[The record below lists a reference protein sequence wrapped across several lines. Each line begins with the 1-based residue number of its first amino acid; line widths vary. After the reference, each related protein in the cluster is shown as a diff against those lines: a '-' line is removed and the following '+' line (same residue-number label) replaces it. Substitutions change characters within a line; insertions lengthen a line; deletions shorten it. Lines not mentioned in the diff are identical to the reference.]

1 MRILYTLLF
10 ISTCCFSQHKLS
22 GYTTDETTKL
32 PLSDVSI
39 YLKYANKGTSTTT
52 DGNFSIT
59 NIPSGTHDIYIS
71 YLGYQEIHKEIL
83 INSDTTIDFKLH
95 PTALELD
102 GILISAPFHKLQKD
116 NVMTVEK
123 IKTASLTNANNLAEQ
138 LSDVPGINQI
148 GTGNGIGKPVIRGLS
163 SNRVLVYT
171 QGVRL
176 ENQQFGEEHGL
187 GVSSAGIE
195 SVEIIKGPASLL
207 YGSDA
212 IGGVL
217 FLNPELYAPKDSLDI
232 DIATKYFS
240 NTNGLSTNFGL
251 KNSTENVKLL
261 ARFSMQ
267 QHADYQFD
275 DTQVSNSRFSEYD
288 LKTGVG
294 FNIGKTTND
303 LRYNINFSRLGI
315 PEEIGVQNDN
325 IKPLLPNQAI
335 ENHVLSL
342 HSITKLNKGKLDM
355 TLGYTFNNRKEFEE
369 EHHHDEHE
377 DEDDDH
383 EEEEHHDEEHEDENH
398 APALEMRL
406 NTLNYNFKY
415 EFEKQNDFELIVG
428 TQGMFQSNKNFGHE
442 ILIPNANTT
451 DAGLF
456 GTAHYHWNKH
466 AIQFGARYDY
476 RSIYITNQNL
486 KKKYHSFNGAI
497 GFKTDITSKITGRIN
512 IATGFRAPNLAEL
525 TSDGEHEGSNRYEIG
540 NINLKNEQNIQLDL
554 NLKYK
559 SEHFEV
565 FANGFYNSISDYIFI
580 TPTNEIIEN
589 AQVFRYLQN
598 NATLYGGEFGI
609 HLHPHPLDW
618 LHINS
623 NFETVTGKLDNDT
636 YLPLIPANSIH
647 TKIAFTIS
655 KASKSKHQTEA
666 FVSLK
671 NVFKQQNTSG
681 FETNS
686 DGYDLVNIG
695 ASTQFTISKQT
706 INLNLGVNNLF
717 DKNYINHLSRL
728 KSDGI
733 FNQGRNIVFGL
744 RLDL

>member
-1 MRILYTLLF
+1 MKFLYTLLF

-22 GYTTDETTKL
+22 GYITDENTKL
-32 PLSDVSI
+32 PLTDVTI
-39 YLKYANKGTSTTT
+39 YLKSANKGTSTST
-52 DGNFSIT
+52 DGSFTIT
-59 NIPSGTHDIYIS
+59 NIPSGNHDIYIS

-83 INSDTTIDFKLH
+83 IESDLTKDFQLH
-95 PTALELD
+95 PTALELE

-123 IKTASLTNANNLAEQ
+123 VKNASLSNTNNLANQ

-217 FLNPELYAPKDSLDI
+217 FLNPELYVSKDSLDI
-232 DIATKYFS
+232 DISTKYFS

-251 KNSTENVKLL
+251 KNSTENLKLL

-267 QHADYQFD
+267 QHADYQFKG
-275 DTQVSNSRFSEYD
+275 TRVTNSRFSEYD

-303 LRYNINFSRLGI
+303 LRYNVNFSRLGI
-315 PEEIGVQNDN
+315 PEDISAQNDH

-342 HSITKLNKGKLDM
+342 HSITKLNKGKLDI

-369 EHHHDEHE
+369 EHHHGDEHDDHE
-377 DEDDDH
+377 DEH
-383 EEEEHHDEEHEDENH
+383 EEEHHEELE
-398 APALEMRL
+398 PALEMHL
-406 NTLNYNFKY
+406 NTLNYNLKY
-415 EFEKQNDFELIVG
+415 EFEKYHDFELIVG
-428 TQGMFQSNKNFGHE
+428 TQGMFQKNKNFGDE
-442 ILIPNANTT
+442 TLIPDATIT

-456 GTAHYHWNKH
+456 GTAHYHWNKN
-466 AIQFGARYDY
+466 AIQFGVRYDY
-476 RSIYITNQNL
+476 RNINL
-486 KKKYHSFNGAI
+486 LETKQQKEYNSFNGAI
-497 GFKTDITSKITGRIN
+497 GFKTDLTSKITGRIN
-512 IATGFRAPNLAEL
+512 VASGFRAPNLAEL

-540 NINLKNEQNIQLDL
+540 NINLKNEQNVQLDINL
-554 NLKYK
+554 NYK
-559 SEHFEV
+559 SEHFEI
-565 FANGFYNSISDYIFI
+565 FANGFYNNINDYIFI
-580 TPTNEIIEN
+580 TPTSEIIDD

-598 NATLYGGEFGI
+598 NAKLYGGEFGI

-623 NFETVTGKLDNDT
+623 SFETVTGKLDNT
-636 YLPLIPANSIH
+636 SYLPLIPANSVF
-647 TKIAFTIS
+647 TKVGFTIS
-655 KASKSKHQTEA
+655 KLHKHKHQIEA
-666 FVSLK
+666 FISLK

-681 FETNS
+681 FETNTNA
-686 DGYDLVNIG
+686 YDLVNIG
-695 ASTQFTISKQT
+695 LSTQFKIYKQI
-706 INLNLGVNNLF
+706 INFNVGVNNLF
-717 DKNYINHLSRL
+717 DTEYINHLSRL
-728 KSDGI
+728 KNDGI
-733 FNQGRNIVFGL
+733 FNQGRNVIFGVSL
-744 RLDL
+744 NL

>member
-22 GYTTDETTKL
+22 GKITDETTKL

-39 YLKYANKGTSTTT
+39 YLKSENKGTSTST
-52 DGNFSIT
+52 DGSFNVT
-59 NIPSGTHDIYIS
+59 NIPSGTYDIFIS
-71 YLGYQEIHKEIL
+71 YLGYQEVHKEVFIE
-83 INSDTTIDFKLH
+83 SDVTIDFQLH
-95 PTALELD
+95 PTALELE

-187 GVSSAGIE
+187 GISSAGIE

-240 NTNGLSTNFGL
+240 NTNGLSTNFGI

-275 DTQVSNSRFSEYD
+275 DTHVTNSRFSEYD
-288 LKTGVG
+288 LKTGIG

-303 LRYNINFSRLGI
+303 LRYNVNFSRLGI
-315 PEEIGVQNDN
+315 PEEIGIQNDN

-342 HSITKLNKGKLDM
+342 HSVTKLNKGKLDM

-369 EHHHDEHE
+369 EHHHGEHE
-377 DEDDDH
+377 DEHEEDH
-383 EEEEHHDEEHEDENH
+383 EEEDEHHDEEEEL
-398 APALEMRL
+398 APALEMHL

-415 EFEKQNDFELIVG
+415 EFEKRNDFEVIVG
-428 TQGMFQSNKNFGHE
+428 TQGMFQSNKNFGEE
-442 ILIPNANTT
+442 ILIPDATTT

-466 AIQFGARYDY
+466 AVQFGVRYDY
-476 RSIYITNQNL
+476 RNINITNLNL
-486 KKKYHSFNGAI
+486 QKKYNSFNGAI
-497 GFKTDITSKITGRIN
+497 GFKTDFTSKLTGRIN
-512 IATGFRAPNLAEL
+512 IASGFRAPNLAEL

-540 NINLKNEQNIQLDL
+540 DINLKNEQNIQLDL
-554 NLKYK
+554 NLNYK

-565 FANGFYNSISDYIFI
+565 FANGFYNSINNYIFI
-580 TPTNEIIEN
+580 NPTNAVIDD
-589 AQVFRYLQN
+589 AQVFRYLQDD
-598 NATLYGGEFGI
+598 ATLYGGEVGI

-618 LHINS
+618 LHLNS
-623 NFETVTGKLDNDT
+623 SFETVTGQLSDNT
-636 YLPLIPANSIH
+636 YLPLIPANSIN
-647 TKIAFTIS
+647 TKVAFTIN
-655 KASKSKHQTEA
+655 KVTNKKNATEA
-666 FVSLK
+666 FISLK
-671 NVFKQQNTSG
+671 NVFKQNNTSYS
-681 FETNS
+681 ETKS
-686 DGYDLVNIG
+686 KHYDLVNIG
-695 ASTQFTISKQT
+695 ASTQFTISKQA
-706 INLNLGVNNLF
+706 INLNIGVNNLF

-728 KSDGI
+728 KTDGI
-733 FNQGRNIVFGL
+733 YNQGRNIVFGL
-744 RLDL
+744 SLNL